1 MTIILLSNVI
11 CWVSCPELGWLLSR
25 VVVMCYH
32 VLLCVIMFLLQ
43 SLQTVC
49 RQCLHRSSICY
60 VSECGLGFC
69 YLHYLIELTNF
80 IHSFTHSLIER
91 TSIVLL
97 EDGLLRGASGSTPA
111 MQTVFRYLL
120 KVYAECLANQKEG
133 YSKWSAQPLK
143 WKWNNKSSPRDEEWR
158 FLWQPSLKWGNKTP
172 TSRWG
177 AP

>member
-1 MTIILLSNVI
+1 
-11 CWVSCPELGWLLSR
+11 
-25 VVVMCYH
+25 MCYH

-91 TSIVLL
+91 TSITLL

-120 KVYAECLANQKEG
+120 KVYAEYLANQKEG
-133 YSKWSAQPLK
+133 YSKWSAQ
-143 WKWNNKSSPRDEEWR
+143 
-158 FLWQPSLKWGNKTP
+158 SLKSHDIVNQSIIYCVFEVHGNGTTKAHLEMRNEDFCGSP
-172 TSRWG
+172 
-177 AP
+177 A